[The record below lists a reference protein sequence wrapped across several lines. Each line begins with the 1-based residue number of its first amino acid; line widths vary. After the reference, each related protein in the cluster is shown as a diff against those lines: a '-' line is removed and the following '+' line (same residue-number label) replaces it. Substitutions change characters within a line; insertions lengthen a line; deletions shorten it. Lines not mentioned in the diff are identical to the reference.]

1 MIVLYIQCTD
11 YSISFISFYI
21 NCFWQSRIS
30 RSERRGTGRRTPR
43 ISCLPCQRR
52 TTQSIC
58 AGKIS
63 PQTSSPNYFK
73 HTDSIFYRVT
83 PTQNAYPNSV
93 RLFIFLSVSVDMLS
107 IYFTCI
113 YLLSDTWMV
122 PLTGLLDPAVL
133 VSGTGWGGGEKEDVH
148 GLLPG
153 THEPIE
159 FPKKYMQI
167 WNVKPPHLE
176 SKRKTKPFELKYMYC
191 LLDIKF

>member
-11 YSISFISFYI
+11 FSISFISFYI
-21 NCFWQSRIS
+21 NCFWQSCIS
-30 RSERRGTGRRTPR
+30 RSERRGTGRGTPR

-83 PTQNAYPNSV
+83 PTRIQCAFS
-93 RLFIFLSVSVDMLS
+93 FFLSISVDMLS

-167 WNVKPPHLE
+167 WYVKPLHLE
-176 SKRKTKPFELKYMYC
+176 LKRKTKPFKFKDC

>member
-30 RSERRGTGRRTPR
+30 RSDRRGTGRRTPR

-93 RLFIFLSVSVDMLS
+93 RFFIFSFDICWYAFNLFYLHLPFEWHVNGSVDRITGPCGFGFGDRLRGWWKRRLS
-107 IYFTCI
+107 RIT
-113 YLLSDTWMV
+113 SRNSWTHR
-122 PLTGLLDPAVL
+122 
-133 VSGTGWGGGEKEDVH
+133 VSQKVYANLKCEAPTFRV
-148 GLLPG
+148 
-153 THEPIE
+153 
-159 FPKKYMQI
+159 KKKNKALQI
-167 WNVKPPHLE
+167 
-176 SKRKTKPFELKYMYC
+176 
-191 LLDIKF
+191 

>member
-30 RSERRGTGRRTPR
+30 RSDRRGTGRRTPR

-52 TTQSIC
+52 TTQSIR

-93 RLFIFLSVSVDMLS
+93 RFFIFSFDICWYAFNLFYLHLPFEWHVNVSVDR
-107 IYFTCI
+107 I
-113 YLLSDTWMV
+113 
-122 PLTGLLDPAVL
+122 TGPCGFGFGDRLRGWWKRRRSRITSRNSWTHR
-133 VSGTGWGGGEKEDVH
+133 VSQKVYANLICEAPTFRV
-148 GLLPG
+148 
-153 THEPIE
+153 
-159 FPKKYMQI
+159 KKKNKALQI
-167 WNVKPPHLE
+167 
-176 SKRKTKPFELKYMYC
+176 
-191 LLDIKF
+191 

>member
-83 PTQNAYPNSV
+83 PTQNAYPHSV
-93 RLFIFLSVSVDMLS
+93 RFFIF
-107 IYFTCI
+107 FFR
-113 YLLSDTWMV
+113 YLLICFQFI
-122 PLTGLLDPAVL
+122 LPAFTFWVTRECFRWQDYWTL
-133 VSGTGWGGGEKEDVH
+133 RFWFRGQAEGVVKKKTFTDYFQELMNPSS
-148 GLLPG
+148 
-153 THEPIE
+153 
-159 FPKKYMQI
+159 FPKSICKSEMWSPYI
-167 WNVKPPHLE
+167 
-176 SKRKTKPFELKYMYC
+176 
-191 LLDIKF
+191 

>member
-30 RSERRGTGRRTPR
+30 RSERRGTGRGTPR

-73 HTDSIFYRVT
+73 HTDSIFLSCH
-83 PTQNAYPNSV
+83 AYPKCLPEFNA
-93 RLFIFLSVSVDMLS
+93 LFHF
-107 IYFTCI
+107 FFR
-113 YLLSDTWMV
+113 YLLICFQFI
-122 PLTGLLDPAVL
+122 LPAFTFWVTREWFRWQDYWTL
-133 VSGTGWGGGEKEDVH
+133 RFWFRGQAEGVVKKKTFTDYFQELMNPSS
-148 GLLPG
+148 
-153 THEPIE
+153 
-159 FPKKYMQI
+159 FPKSICKSEMWSPYI
-167 WNVKPPHLE
+167 
-176 SKRKTKPFELKYMYC
+176 
-191 LLDIKF
+191 